1 MPLDVVTRV
10 SVLRAIEE
18 YDELGRT
25 QFLEKYGFGKAKTT
39 WLIHREHSYDSK
51 AIIGVARG
59 YARPDLGP
67 LVWNEFFG
75 GDPVRNKLS
84 SLGFTVEQE
93 RGNAPFPQPQILSP
107 DAAGDDLFDPSNVL
121 DARERIKTTIT
132 QRRGQRDFRDAL
144 ITAYGGRCP
153 ITGVSTL
160 HILEAAHIF
169 PYLGPATN
177 VTSNGLLLR
186 ADIHTLFD
194 CRLLAVHPRTKE
206 VRVAPS
212 IKDEEYRELQGRC
225 IKLPK
230 CKKDQPNKEAL
241 RKHLSEC
248 KQVWRAG

>member
-1 MPLDVVTRV
+1 MLLDVVTRV

-18 YDELGRT
+18 YDELGRAE
-25 QFLEKYGFGKAKTT
+25 FLKKYGFGEARTT

-51 AIIGVARG
+51 AVIGVARG

-67 LVWNEFFG
+67 LAWNEFHG
-75 GDPVRNKLS
+75 GDPVRTKLS
-84 SLGFTVEQE
+84 SLGFTVQREI
-93 RGNAPFPQPQILSP
+93 GNTPFPQPQIVSP
-107 DAAGDDLFDPSNVL
+107 DAACDDPFNPSNVL

-132 QRRGQRDFRDAL
+132 QRRGQRGFRDVL
-144 ITAYGGRCP
+144 IAAYRGRCA

-160 HILEAAHIF
+160 YILEAAHIF

-186 ADIHTLFD
+186 ADLHTLFD
-194 CRLLAVHPRTKE
+194 CKLLAVHPRTNK

-212 IKDEEYRELQGRC
+212 IEDEEYRKLHGCCIELPER
-225 IKLPK
+225 
-230 CKKDQPNKEAL
+230 KKDRPNKKAL

-248 KQVWRAG
+248 KQVWRSG